1 MPAMGCLVNLATP
14 LSRMLIGFGLM
25 RDGPFGKKPGNR
37 PRSRNNANAWSAM
50 DDKCLAS
57 HKTRTSSR

>member
-1 MPAMGCLVNLATP
+1 MGCLVNLATP

-37 PRSRNNANAWSAM
+37 PRVRDNANARSAT
-50 DDKCLAS
+50 DDKCLTS
-57 HKTRTSSR
+57 HKKRTSNR